1 MKFLLYIALF
11 LSLCMAVMGAI
22 LIKAYNHFIFI
33 IYVIAGMALF
43 VLILLLIIDES
54 KNS

>member
-11 LSLCMAVMGAI
+11 LSLCMAIMGII
-22 LIKAYNHFIFI
+22 LIKAYNHFIFT
-33 IYVIAGMALF
+33 IYVVAGMALF
-43 VLILLLIIDES
+43 ILILVLIIDEA